1 MDHLKEYI
9 KGWIEF
15 HKSERDC
22 SKETEEETF
31 EMVMED
37 VVSSVEQYN
46 FVDYSKEDWY
56 ES

>member
-37 VVSSVEQYN
+37 VVSSIEQYN
-46 FVDYSKEDWY
+46 FVDYSKED
-56 ES
+56 

>member
-1 MDHLKEYI
+1 MDHLREYI

-22 SKETEEETF
+22 WGEIDEEMF

-37 VVSSVEQYN
+37 VVSSVELYN
-46 FVDYSKEDWY
+46 FTDYTKED
-56 ES
+56 

>member
-9 KGWIEF
+9 KEWIEF
-15 HKSERDC
+15 HKSNRDC
-22 SKETEEETF
+22 SKESDEETF

-37 VVSSVEQYN
+37 VVSSVEDYN
-46 FVDYSKEDWY
+46 FYDYSKD